1 MASYSQTSSGCLC
14 SSPVLER
21 SPRPRG
27 PTLCDCQSSHM
38 LLSFDKVRSNP
49 PAVRACPLVADC
61 SPYIAPTPSTNSE
74 PGAPLSQPQAE
85 RTSVSLQR
93 LHIAPCPPS
102 QTHTH
107 SGARSPHMHTMG
119 AWLPRACTALNSLP
133 GYLCMC
139 PSIRVVIKHE
149 KETLG
154 YDP

>member
-1 MASYSQTSSGCLC
+1 MASYSQTSSGRLC

-21 SPRPRG
+21 APRPRG

-107 SGARSPHMHTMG
+107 TAVLDHPTCTRWGPGCPELALRSTASRAICACVHPSG
-119 AWLPRACTALNSLP
+119 
-133 GYLCMC
+133 
-139 PSIRVVIKHE
+139 
-149 KETLG
+149 
-154 YDP
+154 